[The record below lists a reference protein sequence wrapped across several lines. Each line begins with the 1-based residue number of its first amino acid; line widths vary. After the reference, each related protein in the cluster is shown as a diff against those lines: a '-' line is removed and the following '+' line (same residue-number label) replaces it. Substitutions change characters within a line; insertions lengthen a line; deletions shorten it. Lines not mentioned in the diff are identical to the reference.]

1 MATAPEFTKA
11 QQKRAPVEASE
22 QEKFLAI
29 LNNRGKSDTA
39 DSLPA
44 RRNGFVVLVH
54 GAKSLKSIQ
63 SLCFSPEQ
71 SWNTCLTARYR
82 LQPDAVLGTLLAAFI
97 ADLRQIQRGESNG
110 LLGEIQPEP
119 VDSVWQNLLSGP
131 FSSLIAEWPEEQ
143 KGNLPREQL
152 DKLWEILSDGTTLAS
167 GRRLVLFGEVNSK
180 LPSEE
185 KFFEKPSSR
194 PKAAESNFQTN
205 PSAAKISESPDIEE
219 LEWRQATEALFQRL
233 PERVGFAF
241 SGAPKDF
248 HLPTNDPHFLEINLP
263 TDDSTEN
270 EEQQRDFKSLLHE
283 YSQSRK
289 LGKPSYTIRS
299 EEGPD
304 NDKVFTTEVRLQDRV
319 VGVGVGNSPERAEQN
334 AAQNAFGKLQTER
347 LYKYILPPIHTDRV
361 AREDR
366 LGINA
371 YAEALGRFVLHPQ
384 TQAPLTI
391 GIHGPWGK
399 GKSSFM
405 ELIDIALVKWT
416 NANRSSQT
424 PTLADLQT
432 VIEQKQ
438 AEAEIAGENELAQI
452 TSDLT
457 SAINRRESLWQDMQ
471 RAAEKELLTVRFNAW
486 QFEDAKQIWAGLAS
500 VISERLE
507 RALSWPA
514 RMRMRV
520 VYAWRKHRA
529 ELLLNL
535 FLPVAIVLVVGIY
548 LLSGG
553 AAKFQ
558 SLTSESAGK
567 DLPAL
572 GELLKMLLPT
582 GSILF
587 LLWLITWRTLKVL
600 QPVSARVLNYI
611 ELPSYREQMGYQHRV
626 MNDLRFVYNRFR
638 APRPKVVIYIDDL
651 DRCSE
656 EKIMEILQ
664 AINLILGN
672 SEFFVFLG
680 MDTEMIHRAIRV
692 HYRQNQA
699 DEPLPVDFPENY
711 LRKIVQLSFHLPET
725 PPEKRFTLVSTLF
738 SAAARHELEQ
748 QSSQNEHADNPQTNQ
763 GETVTDGFLPF
774 DLMLLQKPI
783 RQELKEVEDTAE
795 ELAAFGDYQ
804 EFLEDNPREIK
815 RLVNVHRLVKII
827 LQREGISWP
836 AERQRKLIKWLI
848 FCARWPELLDDLL
861 TEAKTDLAAPN
872 PLDQM
877 LDKLAITPDEAKA
890 FQEIKAFVCHLD
902 ILSSADI
909 DADFSLAA
917 QICQMVR
924 ESPAPLK
931 KAARQ
936 YGYQSST
943 PGDARKG

>member
-29 LNNRGKSDTA
+29 LNNRGKSDTTG
-39 DSLPA
+39 SQPA
-44 RRNGFVVLVH
+44 RRNGFVVLVR
-54 GAKSLKSIQ
+54 GAKSLKSFQ
-63 SLCFSPEQ
+63 TLCFSPEQ

-82 LQPDAVLGTLLAAFI
+82 LQPDAMLGTLLAAFI

-110 LLGEIQPEP
+110 LLGEIHPEP
-119 VDSVWQNLLSGP
+119 ADAVWQNFLGGP
-131 FSSLIAEWPEEQ
+131 LSSLIAEWPEEQ
-143 KGNLPREQL
+143 KGNLSRERL

-167 GRRLVLFGEVNSK
+167 GMRLVLFGEVNSRR
-180 LPSEE
+180 PSEE
-185 KFFEKPSSR
+185 KFSKESSSR
-194 PKAAESNFQTN
+194 PKVSGPNFQAN
-205 PSAAKISESPDIEE
+205 VSAAKFSARPDAGEAAEE
-219 LEWRQATEALFQRL
+219 LEWKQATEALRHQL
-233 PERVGFAF
+233 PERVGFVF
-241 SGAPKDF
+241 SGAPENF

-263 TDDSTEN
+263 
-270 EEQQRDFKSLLHE
+270 
-283 YSQSRK
+283 
-289 LGKPSYTIRS
+289 
-299 EEGPD
+299 EEGSGDEP
-304 NDKVFTTEVRLQDRV
+304 TA
-319 VGVGVGNSPERAEQN
+319 S
-334 AAQNAFGKLQTER
+334 ER
-347 LYKYILPPIHTDRV
+347 LYKYKLPPIHSDRA

-399 GKSSFM
+399 GKSSFI
-405 ELIDIALVKWT
+405 ELIDIALVKWV
-416 NANRSSQT
+416 NANRNSRTQ
-424 PTLADLQT
+424 TLADLQAA
-432 VIEQKQ
+432 IERKQ
-438 AEAEIAGENELAQI
+438 AEAEVAGANELAQM
-452 TSDLT
+452 TNELK
-457 SAINRRESLWQDMQ
+457 SAINRRESLWQDML

-500 VISERLE
+500 VISGRLE
-507 RALSWPA
+507 RALSWPK

-535 FLPVAIVLVVGIY
+535 FLPVAIVLFAGIY
-548 LLSGG
+548 LLFGG
-553 AAKFQ
+553 TAKLQ
-558 SLTSESAGK
+558 SLTSESASK

-587 LLWLITWRTLKVL
+587 LLWLITWRLLKVL

-626 MNDLRFVYNRFR
+626 MDDLRFVYNRFR

-680 MDTEMIHRAIRV
+680 MDTQMIHRAIRV

-699 DEPLPVDFPENY
+699 DEPLPIDFPENY

-725 PPEKRFTLVSTLF
+725 PPEKRFMLVGTLF
-738 SAAARHELEQ
+738 SASARRELEQ
-748 QSSQNEHADNPQTNQ
+748 QLDRDEKSEAREIGQAETAAD
-763 GETVTDGFLPF
+763 EFLPF
-774 DLMLLQKPI
+774 DLTLLQKSI

-827 LQREGISWP
+827 LQREGITWP

-909 DADFSLAA
+909 DEDFSLAA

-931 KAARQ
+931 KAAKQ
-936 YGYQSST
+936 YGYQVAPTNAAKIES
-943 PGDARKG
+943 

>member
-1 MATAPEFTKA
+1 MATAPEFTEA
-11 QQKRAPVEASE
+11 QQKRAPVEESE

-29 LNNRGKSDTA
+29 LNNRGKSDTTGNLA
-39 DSLPA
+39 V
-44 RRNGFVVLVH
+44 RRNGFVVLVR
-54 GAKSLKSIQ
+54 GAKNLKSVQ
-63 SLCFSPEQ
+63 SLCFSSEQ

-82 LQPDAVLGTLLAAFI
+82 LQSDAVLGTLLAAFI
-97 ADLRQIQRGESNG
+97 ADLRQIQRGEPNG
-110 LLGEIQPEP
+110 LLGEIHPEP
-119 VDSVWQNLLSGP
+119 ADSAWQSFLSGP
-131 FSSLIAEWPEEQ
+131 LSSLIAEWPEEQ
-143 KGNLPREQL
+143 KGNLAREQL

-167 GRRLVLFGEVNSK
+167 GTRLVLFGEVNSRRF
-180 LPSEE
+180 SDE
-185 KFFEKPSSR
+185 KFPNDPASR
-194 PKAAESNFQTN
+194 PISSESNFQTKA
-205 PSAAKISESPDIEE
+205 PAAKFPESPDAEE
-219 LEWRQATEALFQRL
+219 SEWKQITEAFGQQL
-233 PERVGFAF
+233 PERTGFVFA
-241 SGAPKDF
+241 GAPEDF
-248 HLPTNDPHFLEINLP
+248 HLPANDPHFLEINLP
-263 TDDSTEN
+263 
-270 EEQQRDFKSLLHE
+270 
-283 YSQSRK
+283 
-289 LGKPSYTIRS
+289 
-299 EEGPD
+299 EEGSGDGP
-304 NDKVFTTEVRLQDRV
+304 TA
-319 VGVGVGNSPERAEQN
+319 S
-334 AAQNAFGKLQTER
+334 ER
-347 LYKYILPPIHTDRV
+347 LYKYKLPPIHSDRV

-405 ELIDIALVKWT
+405 ELIDIALVKWA
-416 NANRSSQT
+416 NVNRSTRTQ
-424 PTLADLQT
+424 TLADLQT
-432 VIEQKQ
+432 AIERKQ
-438 AEAEIAGENELAQI
+438 AEAEVAGEKELAQM
-452 TSDLT
+452 TNDLA
-457 SAINRRESLWQDMQ
+457 SAINRREILWQDMQ
-471 RAAEKELLTVRFNAW
+471 RAAAKELLTVRFNAW

-529 ELLLNL
+529 ALLLNL
-535 FLPVAIVLVVGIY
+535 FLPIAIALLVGIY
-548 LLSGG
+548 LLFGG

-558 SLTSESAGK
+558 NLTGESAGK

-572 GELLKMLLPT
+572 GDLLKTLLPT

-587 LLWLITWRTLKVL
+587 LLWLITWRLLKVL
-600 QPVSARVLNYI
+600 RPVSARVLNYI

-626 MNDLRFVYNRFR
+626 MDDLRFVYNRFR
-638 APRPKVVIYIDDL
+638 APRPKAVIYIDDL

-699 DEPLPVDFPENY
+699 DEPLPADFPENY

-738 SAAARHELEQ
+738 SASARRELEQ
-748 QSSQNEHADNPQTNQ
+748 QLERDEKPET
-763 GETVTDGFLPF
+763 GETGQAETTADGFLPF
-774 DLMLLQKPI
+774 DLTLLQKPI

-827 LQREGISWP
+827 LQREGITWP
-836 AERQRKLIKWLI
+836 VERQRKLVKWLI
-848 FCARWPELLDDLL
+848 FCARWPELIDDLL
-861 TEAKTDLAAPN
+861 VETKKDLAALN
-872 PLDQM
+872 PLEQL
-877 LDKLAITPDEAKA
+877 LDKLAITPAEGKA
-890 FQEIKAFVCHLD
+890 FQEIKAFAGHLD
-902 ILSSADI
+902 ILSPADI

-917 QICQMVR
+917 QVCQMVR

-931 KAARQ
+931 KAGKQ
-936 YGYQSST
+936 YGYQAV
-943 PGDARKG
+943 PV